1 MSENGEDLRIRTP
14 CHMKWAELE
23 GDGPRRWCDECA
35 LHVVDGTALTRR
47 EARRMVEQAEDRVC
61 MRIVRDGS
69 GRAVHRDEAPR
80 SGALGRVLRY
90 GLTAAAGV
98 LVACGDDAKTP
109 TDGGGPQQGGEH
121 ADPNVGGDG
130 SERPPEIMGEVCF
143 PGEEELMG
151 DVAPP
156 LDPEM
161 LDELG
166 AVAPDHSLEIDAGA
180 EEPREIVGRVLVDP
194 SPGDLKPPAP
204 GR

>member
-1 MSENGEDLRIRTP
+1 MSENRDDLRIQTP
-14 CHMKWAELE
+14 CHMKWSELE
-23 GDGPRRWCDECA
+23 GDGPRRWCDRCA
-35 LHVVDGTALTRR
+35 LHVVDGTALTQR
-47 EARRMVEQAEDRVC
+47 EARRMVEQAEERVC

-69 GRAVHRDEAPR
+69 GRAVHRDDAPR

-98 LVACGDDAKTP
+98 LVACGDDANTT
-109 TDGGGPQQGGEH
+109 TDGGRSQQGGGH
-121 ADPNVGGDG
+121 VDPNGGGG

-143 PGEEELMG
+143 PGGEELMG

-166 AVAPDHSLEIDAGA
+166 AVAPDRSFEIDAAA

-194 SPGDLKPPAP
+194 SPGDQVPPAP
-204 GR
+204 GQ